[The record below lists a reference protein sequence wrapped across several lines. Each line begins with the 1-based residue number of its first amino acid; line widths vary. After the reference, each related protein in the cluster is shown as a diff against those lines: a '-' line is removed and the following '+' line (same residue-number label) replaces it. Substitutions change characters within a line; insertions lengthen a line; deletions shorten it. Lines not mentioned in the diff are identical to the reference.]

1 MYEKGCIYLLEFFF
15 VLDVEKRMLMSE
27 CDVTEGRCQL
37 LYSAPEALLLRDH
50 WKQLLLSPPLSN
62 TVVAIAVDEAH
73 CVFKW

>member
-1 MYEKGCIYLLEFFF
+1 
-15 VLDVEKRMLMSE
+15 MLMSE

-37 LYSAPEALLLRDH
+37 LYSAPKALLLRDH
-50 WKQLLLSPPLSN
+50 WKQMLLSPPLSN

>member
-1 MYEKGCIYLLEFFF
+1 
-15 VLDVEKRMLMSE
+15 MLMTE